1 MTTVPLACPADR
13 APLSGSEGAAHWS
26 CPQCGNNYPVERGV
40 VRFLEETDRFYEGR
54 YLKTVR
60 FIPRTESWLWA
71 WPLWLINSGYVW
83 AARKYIPAE
92 ATALEMGCASGFAY
106 FAHRYRII
114 GLDLSFTSLAQVAPL
129 YETCL
134 QADVV
139 RAIPLPDASVDAVL
153 SSFVWEHIL
162 PGDKPAVLAE
172 CRRVLRP
179 GGHLVFL
186 YDVESR
192 NPLYRLMK
200 RRDENLAVHVRQGA
214 PLGRGTAHAGRRG
227 RSPPKEALVTAL
239 QRLRTRL
246 RRDRRRGPARV
257 VVPRAGHRLPEA
269 VTPIAFRAANS
280 PAARSGR
287 RCGD

>member
-1 MTTVPLACPADR
+1 
-13 APLSGSEGAAHWS
+13 
-26 CPQCGNNYPVERGV
+26 VERGV

-60 FIPRTESWLWA
+60 FIPRNESWLWA

-83 AARKYIPAE
+83 AARKYIPAG

-134 QADVV
+134 QADAA

-153 SSFVWEHIL
+153 SSFVWEHIQ

-172 CRRVLRP
+172 GHRVLRP

-200 RRDENLAVHVRQGA
+200 RRDEDLYREILIDREGHQGWQTPAENRDAFEAAGFRMVEQRGHEKVLISPYMYDKVRHWG
-214 PLGRGTAHAGRRG
+214 GG
-227 RSPPKEALVTAL
+227 
-239 QRLRTRL
+239 LRTLAGVGDHL
-246 RRDRRRGPARV
+246 RKKPWSQLYNGLVRV
-257 VVPRAGHRLPEA
+257 FDETVGRALPESWSR
-269 VTPIAFRAANS
+269 VLVS
-280 PAARSGR
+280 V
-287 RCGD
+287 CQKQ